1 MTARRATTPGIRGAG
16 EPIRIG
22 QAKGRPMLSWV
33 GKRPL
38 REVRAFPAQLVE
50 RFAPESPAGAASK
63 SVDWSDWPARF
74 DCSVMLFHGED
85 VLVVESRA

>member
-1 MTARRATTPGIRGAG
+1 MWLVDRRWGAPRRRPHRQHALRGGVTARG
-16 EPIRIG
+16 EGTSVPIA

-50 RFAPESPAGAASK
+50 RFAPRPSGQ
-63 SVDWSDWPARF
+63 R
-74 DCSVMLFHGED
+74 
-85 VLVVESRA
+85 R